1 MNKREGPYTDFFIDR
16 SEYREVLIQL
26 LILISSV
33 SAGESDSEL
42 SWAPLERALR
52 SFMVYA
58 VRKGMVSIL
67 PVPHGGLSP
76 VRTGGP
82 PRVCAVSSRES
93 PFISTESWCLKC
105 ALNSGTFLKN

>member
-1 MNKREGPYTDFFIDR
+1 MFIDR

-42 SWAPLERALR
+42 SWAQLERALR

-67 PVPHGGLSP
+67 PVPQVGLS
-76 VRTGGP
+76 RFRLGDH
-82 PRVCAVSSRES
+82 RVFVQ
-93 PFISTESWCLKC
+93 
-105 ALNSGTFLKN
+105 